1 MPNTD
6 GADDSNNKKSKNQ
19 ADSASD
25 LEEAPRMKR
34 VVGIWNSFAIGYAD
48 VGADIYVAVGLIVA
62 LALQASPFAF
72 LFAAVTYVT
81 TGLAYAELASTYPIA
96 GGAQYYSLKAFGNF
110 HGFIAG
116 WGLMLDYTID
126 VALFALVAS
135 NYFGSFFNLTFATSF
150 LTKSFLPSLLAI
162 VFILVLVLLN
172 VVGIKYSANFNL
184 AVVLINLV
192 TMVVILA
199 IGLPLMISNGLLQQW
214 ISSLTQFGTQ
224 PTVPNFVNAASLA
237 MVSYIGIESISQ
249 AAEETKFPKKVIP
262 TAVKF
267 TIISVVLLSVLLSLL
282 TVTLL
287 PSSTYL
293 ARQNDEFVALAQHL
307 PYLTAIFAFWVAFV
321 GFAICYVST
330 NTGVIGVSRVT
341 FSMARLKLLPSKLS
355 RLSRRFLTPYI
366 TITLFPGIAIAV
378 LLVITIIAQ
387 SAAEVLQAVAQL
399 YNFGALIAYMYVNLS
414 LIVLRVKDPTPRA
427 WKLRGAFHISR
438 NGRKY
443 EIPFVPI
450 IGFISCLAVWL
461 IVVGFHSLGRDLGV
475 LWFAIGIVFF
485 IAYRKRIGL
494 PVFRSPKEPRNAAS
508 AAADTGDKND
518 QP

>member
-1 MPNTD
+1 
-6 GADDSNNKKSKNQ
+6 
-19 ADSASD
+19 
-25 LEEAPRMKR
+25 MKR

-62 LALQASPFAF
+62 LALEASPIAF

-81 TGLAYAELASTYPIA
+81 TGLAYAELASTYPVA
-96 GGAQYYSLKAFGNF
+96 GGAQYYSLKAFGSI

-135 NYFGSFFNLTFATSF
+135 NYLGSFVNLTFANSI
-150 LTKSFLPSLLAI
+150 LIGYPLPSLLAI
-162 VFILVLVLLN
+162 VFILALVALN
-172 VVGIKYSANFNL
+172 IVGIKYSANFNL
-184 AVVLINLV
+184 AVVLVNLV

-199 IGLPLMISNGLLQQW
+199 IGLPVIIGSGLFQQW
-214 ISSLTQFGTQ
+214 ISSLAQFGTH
-224 PTVPNFVNAASLA
+224 PTISQFVNATSLA

-267 TIISVVLLSVLLSLL
+267 TIVSVVLLSVLLSLL

-287 PSSTYL
+287 PSSIYQ

-307 PYLTAIFAFWVAFV
+307 PYVPAIFAFWVAFV

-355 RLSRRFLTPYI
+355 TLSRRFLTPYI
-366 TITLFPGIAIAV
+366 TVTLFPAIAIAV
-378 LLVITIIAQ
+378 LLVVTLLTQ
-387 SAAEVLQAVAQL
+387 SAQEVLQAVAQL

-427 WKLRGAFHISR
+427 WKLPGAFHVSR
-438 NGRKY
+438 KGKKY

-461 IVVGFHSLGRDLGV
+461 IVVGFHSLGRELGV
-475 LWFAIGIVFF
+475 LWFAIGIGFF
-485 IAYRKRIGL
+485 VVYRKKIGM
-494 PVFRSPKEPRNAAS
+494 PVFHSSKDEPRDAPSSPLGA
-508 AAADTGDKND
+508 GDSNG
-518 QP
+518 PS